1 MPRIPFL
8 RNKELTPQL
17 LVACIA
23 KGKALLPWFTSDE
36 LEVRA
41 RPSIV
46 PASQL
51 LAVALE
57 GSRPAAGNT
66 FPRAYVTL
74 SVDNELKE

>member
-1 MPRIPFL
+1 M
-8 RNKELTPQL
+8 
-17 LVACIA
+17 CIA

-46 PASQL
+46 PTSQL

-57 GSRPAAGNT
+57 GSGPAVGNT
-66 FPRAYVTL
+66 FPRIYVTL
-74 SVDNELKE
+74 SVDYELKE